1 MNWTIRTRLYLG
13 CCVLVAVTG
22 LACFIGWRQAVRSQE
37 NITALLGRFGHNARL
52 LAVTN
57 SALTEFPAARLAEHE
72 FVFEKNEAS
81 AAAVER
87 SLATIQAA
95 LGVLAADSA
104 LRDFGDTHTAAARSA
119 DTYARSFKL
128 VAELVTRR
136 GLTIDA
142 GLEGEMR
149 VATHAV
155 EKAVAAQ
162 NNPELQVLVLMCRRH
177 EKDYFLRRDPKY
189 LDEVDQ
195 RLTEFDQKA
204 TQLGLPAAFRAEAKT
219 KWAAYRAALAAIV
232 EIDQH
237 VATATKQAAEAA
249 VEFEHALRSLADSV
263 ARHNAEEQASTARA
277 MAASTTLLLW
287 VLAGGLG
294 IGGLVAATLT
304 RGTTRPLRDA
314 MGTLQTSADQTTSAA
329 AQVSLASQ
337 QLAEGSSE
345 QAASIEE
352 TSASLEEISSMA
364 KHNSDSAT
372 QAKDLAERTRRAAE
386 DGAAQMSEMS
396 QALDAIKDASGNI
409 AKIVKSIDEIAFQ
422 TNILAL
428 NAAVEAARA
437 GEAGAGFAVVAEE
450 VRSLAQRSAQ
460 AARETADR
468 IADSVAKS
476 DRGVA
481 IGTRVAHGFA
491 DIVASARS
499 VDHLVGEIAHAS
511 REQTQGI
518 GQVNVAISQ
527 MDRVVQANAASAEES
542 ASAAEELNAQ
552 AECLHEAVGGLQRFI
567 GGGRAAERHVAIPQL
582 AGPVKTKIAPVEA
595 PSPAGLA

>member
-22 LACFIGWRQAVRSQE
+22 VACCIGWRQAVRAQE
-37 NITALLGRFGHNARL
+37 DIGTLLRTSEHNAGLLAAANTALN
-52 LAVTN
+52 
-57 SALTEFPAARLAEHE
+57 EFPAARRAEHE
-72 FVFEKNEAS
+72 FIFEKTQAS

-87 SLATIQAA
+87 SLATIRTA
-95 LGVLAADSA
+95 LGTLSADA
-104 LRDFGDTHTAAARSA
+104 VLRDLADTHTAAARSA
-119 DTYARSFKL
+119 DKYARSFKL
-128 VAELVTRR
+128 VTELVTRR
-136 GLTIDA
+136 GLTIDT

-162 NNPELQVLVLMCRRH
+162 NDPALQVLVLMCRRH

-189 LDEVDQ
+189 LGEVDK

-204 TQLGLPAAFRAEAKT
+204 AQLDLPEAFRTEAKT
-219 KWAAYRAALAAIV
+219 KWAAYRSALAAIV
-232 EIDQH
+232 DIDQR
-237 VATATKQAAEAA
+237 VSAATIEATGAAAE
-249 VEFEHALRSLADSV
+249 FERALHSLANAV
-263 ARHNAEEQASTARA
+263 ARHSAESQAATARA
-277 MAASTTLLLW
+277 MAAGTTLLLW
-287 VLAGGLG
+287 VLAGGLS
-294 IGGLVAATLT
+294 IGGIVAAALT
-304 RGTTRPLRDA
+304 RATTRPLQKA
-314 MGTLQTSADQTTSAA
+314 METLKSSADQTTSAA

-337 QLAEGSSE
+337 QLAQGSSE

-386 DGAAQMSEMS
+386 DGAANMTEMS
-396 QALDAIKDASGNI
+396 QAMDAIKDASANI

-450 VRSLAQRSAQ
+450 VRNLAQRSAQ

-468 IADSVAKS
+468 IDDSVSKS
-476 DRGVA
+476 EHGVA
-481 IGTRVAHGFA
+481 IGAKVAGGFA
-491 DIVASARS
+491 DIVTSARS
-499 VDHLVGEIAHAS
+499 VDQLIGEIANAS

-518 GQVNVAISQ
+518 VKVNGSIAQ
-527 MDRVVQANAASAEES
+527 MDRVVQTNAASAEES

-552 AECLHEAVGGLQRFI
+552 AELLREAVGGLQRFI
-567 GGGRAAERHVAIPQL
+567 GIAAAERHASPRPL
-582 AGPVKTKIAPVEA
+582 AADAKITF
-595 PSPAGLA
+595 PAAVPGIALRA